1 MLKKTQVRFNWQVVR
16 LLQSNQENLTLY
28 RFQKAVM
35 QTKFILQRLHIY
47 SSFQPQSLGSCGMLI
62 NFNHHHTWTA
72 IITHEDAKRNW
83 ERYLWCTPVQTCQM
97 AWWRLF
103 CTDMSAGALFCQL
116 NCKDSCCLP
125 LSTLVLL
132 SILLCVVIPI
142 GLFKLFPSLDVCLLP
157 IKSHTKKKNMR
168 SWSSGLSSKCMWKAA
183 STWPR
188 WWWSS
193 NSAKLSLESS
203 ARPWKPLNKWSPD
216 RTYMGHSD

>member
-1 MLKKTQVRFNWQVVR
+1 MVHTSPDMSDGMMETILHRYECRCALRTKCLKATG
-16 LLQSNQENLTLY
+16 L
-28 RFQKAVM
+28 
-35 QTKFILQRLHIY
+35 
-47 SSFQPQSLGSCGMLI
+47 
-62 NFNHHHTWTA
+62 HHTCFLVT
-72 IITHEDAKRNW
+72 
-83 ERYLWCTPVQTCQM
+83 
-97 AWWRLF
+97 
-103 CTDMSAGALFCQL
+103 LFCQL

-157 IKSHTKKKNMR
+157 NSVMINNTIKSHTKKKNMR

-203 ARPWKPLNKWSPD
+203 ARPWKPLYKWSPD
-216 RTYMGHSD
+216 RTYTGHSH